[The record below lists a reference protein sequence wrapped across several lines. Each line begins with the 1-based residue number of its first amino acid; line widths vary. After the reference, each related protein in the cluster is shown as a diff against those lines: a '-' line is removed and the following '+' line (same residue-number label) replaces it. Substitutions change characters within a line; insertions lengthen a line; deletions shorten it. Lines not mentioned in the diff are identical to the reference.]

1 MPRPIPPA
9 RRASL
14 AAVFAAWAL
23 AAACSTPPDA
33 PQPQPQ
39 PASPN
44 TLVRLDA
51 EAPGAHCAS
60 GGTAI
65 RMGPDANGNG
75 SLEEDEVIES
85 RTRYVCEQ
93 LPSLVEVVAE
103 PPGANCRH
111 GGSVVRVGP
120 DRDRD
125 GVLEASEVTSSQ
137 YVCDA
142 LTEESIHFG
151 NLLVQSS
158 ADLAKLDGV
167 EYLVGDLFI
176 RGDLVPEVHLPRLQ
190 RITGTLTVGWEGLVP
205 VEDGGSLP
213 PMSTLRLPALRSV
226 GNLLLTL
233 PYVQTLELSALESV
247 GDLVELSSVG
257 TLTAL
262 DFPALRSVGG
272 DFSLHYTAHFAASP
286 QSLRAPLLASVSGG
300 FALDHNAQ
308 LATVELPAL
317 AQVAWLSVQGN
328 ASLSALL
335 LPALERTG
343 AVTVSQNEVL
353 ATLSLPKLGGGSGA
367 TLVTANP
374 ALSQCTALALEVQR
388 RRAGYLDAVLR
399 EDNKPDT
406 SCARNSASTCVPVS
420 LAGATTSYSVCHAEQ
435 DFARASADCA
445 SVFPGGHLA
454 VFETQAEFQRLQNA
468 VKEQLAVP
476 TSVWLG
482 YTDEATEGSFRWV
495 LGGAT
500 YAPQAGDA
508 TFWSPGEPNGGE
520 EDCVVLLGLTSAAGS
535 FVPGYASDTA
545 CSLPRPALCE
555 VP

>member
-1 MPRPIPPA
+1 MPSPIPPG

-14 AAVFAAWAL
+14 AAFALWAV

-33 PQPQPQ
+33 PQPS
-39 PASPN
+39 SPN

-51 EAPGAHCAS
+51 EAPGTHCAS

-65 RMGPDANGNG
+65 RMGPDSNGNG
-75 SLEEDEVIES
+75 SLEEDEVS
-85 RTRYVCEQ
+85 
-93 LPSLVEVVAE
+93 
-103 PPGANCRH
+103 
-111 GGSVVRVGP
+111 
-120 DRDRD
+120 
-125 GVLEASEVTSSQ
+125 SSQ

-151 NLLVQSS
+151 NLQVQSS
-158 ADLAKLDGV
+158 ADLAKLEGV

-190 RITGTLTVGWEGLVP
+190 RITGALTVGWEGLVP
-205 VEDGGSLP
+205 LEDGGSLP

-233 PYVQTLELSALESV
+233 PYVQTLDLSALESV
-247 GDLVELSSVG
+247 GDMVELTSVG
-257 TLTAL
+257 TLTAVDL
-262 DFPALRSVGG
+262 PALRSVGG
-272 DFSLHYTAHFAASP
+272 DFSFHYTAHFAASS

-300 FALDHNAQ
+300 FLLDYNAQ
-308 LATVELPAL
+308 LATAELPAL

-328 ASLSALL
+328 ASLSALV

-353 ATLSLPKLGGGSGA
+353 STLSLPKLGGGSGA

-374 ALSQCTALALEVQR
+374 ALSQCSALALEVQR
-388 RRAGYLDAVLR
+388 RRAGYLEAVLR
-399 EDNKPDT
+399 EANQPDT
-406 SCARNSASTCVPVS
+406 SCARNSASTCVPLS
-420 LAGATTSYSVCHAEQ
+420 LADGSTSYTVCYAEQ
-435 DFARASADCA
+435 DFAQASADCA
-445 SVFPGGHLA
+445 SVLPGGHLA
-454 VFETQAEFQRLQNA
+454 VFETQAEFLRLQEA
-468 VKEQLAVP
+468 VKGRLAVP

-482 YTDEATEGSFRWV
+482 YSDQDTEGSFQWL
-495 LGGAT
+495 LGGST
-500 YAPQAGDA
+500 YEPQAGDSA
-508 TFWSPGEPNGGE
+508 FWSPGEPDDAGG
-520 EDCVVLLGLTSAAGS
+520 EDCVVLLGLTGAAGN

-555 VP
+555 AP